1 MSKHEHEQDGSTF
14 KFEKFLVTIYAIA
27 FVAVVGIS
35 VHSQLTRIMPSGPDA
50 VSLAANELQGPQ
62 VP

>member
-1 MSKHEHEQDGSTF
+1 MSKHEHEHEQDGSTF
-14 KFEKFLVTIYAIA
+14 KFEKVLVAIYAIA

-50 VSLAANELQGPQ
+50 VSLAANEVAIP
-62 VP
+62 